1 MNRKDELKS
10 AIEKARS
17 ELREIEETENMK
29 ASKALVGKFFK
40 YRNSYSCPKPN
51 EYWWLYTTVTGVTE
65 EGNPL
70 AWNFQKD
77 IYGKVEVE
85 SDMFRPSLSA
95 GYTEISAQE
104 FWKAYDE
111 IMFELNAR
119 RPTKRAADARKS
131 ALKKVSSNKKG
142 SAKPARG

>member
-17 ELREIEETENMK
+17 ELRKIEEAESAETN
-29 ASKALVGKFFK
+29 KALVGKFFK
-40 YRNSYSCPKPN
+40 YRNRYSSDDS
-51 EYWWLYTTVTGVTE
+51 WWLYTTVTSVTK

-77 IYGKVEVE
+77 CYGIEVE
-85 SDMFRPSLSA
+85 KEDMFRPSLSD
-95 GYTEISAQE
+95 GYTEISEQE
-104 FWKAYDE
+104 FWKAYDG

-119 RPTKRAADARKS
+119 RPTTRAADVKPRRAVKAKSRKAS
-131 ALKKVSSNKKG
+131 
-142 SAKPARG
+142 RG